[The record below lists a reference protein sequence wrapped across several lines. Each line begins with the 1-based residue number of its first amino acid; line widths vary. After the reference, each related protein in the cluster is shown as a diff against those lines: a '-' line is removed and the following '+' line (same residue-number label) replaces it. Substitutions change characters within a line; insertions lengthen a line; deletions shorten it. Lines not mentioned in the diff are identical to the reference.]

1 MRYTTSEQ
9 QKEAIAARMSRN
21 RDEEDLLKPS
31 AQLDLYRTFSYYST
45 LHNRDNEDDV
55 NVHDLFV
62 IGRDSVT
69 KINLLF
75 KMVAIIPNCTCIFE
89 YRS

>member
-45 LHNRDNEDDV
+45 LHNRD
-55 NVHDLFV
+55 
-62 IGRDSVT
+62 
-69 KINLLF
+69 K
-75 KMVAIIPNCTCIFE
+75 
-89 YRS
+89 